1 MSYQNIN
8 QYNFKKIY
16 LKPVK
21 EITDLSLASDEK
33 DYDEEVIFSSYLIAE
48 FDGQR
53 MPLKFDFDSSGT
65 TSCVNCGT
73 FSADTI
79 VSENYWNPKG
89 LNLELCTG
97 VTELCNVGL
106 TGIDNGLVSGFTGS
120 TIEINSGLY
129 SSDEDKFSR
138 YKYDARFKMHPVT
151 GFTTEQNRI
160 FDDGSFD
167 YNYSYGYD
175 GTVGN
180 FLSLSGGFYQGF
192 YKLQGYDYQVLP
204 ERYNWGWSAEFLLRQ
219 RRYADFEV
227 GLNKRYPENIGTFFY
242 IGARAENK
250 FYHFAN
256 GDVQYIGNINGTWN
270 LYIEDFYSP
279 DSGYVDSFTLTICD
293 SENCYDFV
301 SNQTN
306 IIINDFGTS
315 PGTPA
320 SVYPVTFNVSGI
332 TNIVTD
338 INLTINN
345 YYHTYAGDVGM
356 LLVTPDGTP
365 SIIAGVF
372 GTGELVDNITVTLSS
387 SATTLWDEYSSG
399 VYLNNSTCYGDM
411 LFSSPCP
418 YQYNQYQS
426 TKNLKGLAEY
436 YSRVTEGL
444 DILKTCACNLSA
456 TSASTSCTT
465 VYPQSALTDYHCTCS
480 CGCTCPTNNI
490 TGETDPLYDG
500 VSNALSFRLSGES
513 NPRLCVKT
521 YRITG
526 GCETTGSCE
535 TTGITYTT
543 GTSLTE
549 WCSTRGIFDECKD
562 TLYIDGENWVQID
575 AVFVRDIYL
584 DECDLQYK
592 GGLKEI
598 VKTEYIDSLNNNS
611 VALVTPPITHEEVYA
626 PPTTDVVN
634 ITEYWINEKEYRK
647 GKLKFYVNGKLFFV
661 VNDFEEIIPR
671 PLNVEKEKQIGVSYN
686 ISLGGGTQGLHDNL
700 TLSGETGLQQD
711 PELLPTEIL
720 NQTEYSGLTTNI
732 KLEEYFGGS
741 FIGDISAFRFYSE
754 PLNASQIKHNYKL
767 LRNKYT
773 LLDPFCPNCVP
784 PPPSQT
790 PTNTPTPTMT
800 PTNTVT
806 PSITPTE
813 TPTNTPTPSITP
825 STTEF
830 KTPTPTQTPTVT
842 QTPSQTPTM
851 TVTPT
856 SSETPTPTVTP
867 TNTPTPSVTPPTT
880 LRAYLFIEPQTG
892 STNIGQWMYDTGS
905 NFYGFTNDS
914 QPSQNQMLFDSDMNR
929 YVDFTGWTTGDF
941 PTIIQQVVPQVSG
954 GLDEFDNPIVAY
966 NFKTTEIPAN
976 TVGCQAWYTWIIPT
990 YLTNNLKQY
999 EIDYNSSG
1007 NPDVLTPV
1015 RTESTIYSYTFN
1027 YTGSTIP
1034 NTTYRV
1040 YTTYPNSIFELNNN
1054 QNIYF
1059 RGNSLIP

>member
-436 YSRVTEGL
+436 YSSFL
-444 DILKTCACNLSA
+444 
-456 TSASTSCTT
+456 
-465 VYPQSALTDYHCTCS
+465 YH
-480 CGCTCPTNNI
+480 
-490 TGETDPLYDG
+490 
-500 VSNALSFRLSGES
+500 
-513 NPRLCVKT
+513 
-521 YRITG
+521 
-526 GCETTGSCE
+526 
-535 TTGITYTT
+535 
-543 GTSLTE
+543 SL
-549 WCSTRGIFDECKD
+549 
-562 TLYIDGENWVQID
+562 
-575 AVFVRDIYL
+575 
-584 DECDLQYK
+584 
-592 GGLKEI
+592 
-598 VKTEYIDSLNNNS
+598 
-611 VALVTPPITHEEVYA
+611 
-626 PPTTDVVN
+626 
-634 ITEYWINEKEYRK
+634 
-647 GKLKFYVNGKLFFV
+647 
-661 VNDFEEIIPR
+661 
-671 PLNVEKEKQIGVSYN
+671 
-686 ISLGGGTQGLHDNL
+686 
-700 TLSGETGLQQD
+700 
-711 PELLPTEIL
+711 
-720 NQTEYSGLTTNI
+720 
-732 KLEEYFGGS
+732 
-741 FIGDISAFRFYSE
+741 
-754 PLNASQIKHNYKL
+754 
-767 LRNKYT
+767 
-773 LLDPFCPNCVP
+773 
-784 PPPSQT
+784 
-790 PTNTPTPTMT
+790 
-800 PTNTVT
+800 
-806 PSITPTE
+806 
-813 TPTNTPTPSITP
+813 
-825 STTEF
+825 
-830 KTPTPTQTPTVT
+830 
-842 QTPSQTPTM
+842 
-851 TVTPT
+851 
-856 SSETPTPTVTP
+856 
-867 TNTPTPSVTPPTT
+867 
-880 LRAYLFIEPQTG
+880 
-892 STNIGQWMYDTGS
+892 
-905 NFYGFTNDS
+905 
-914 QPSQNQMLFDSDMNR
+914 
-929 YVDFTGWTTGDF
+929 
-941 PTIIQQVVPQVSG
+941 
-954 GLDEFDNPIVAY
+954 
-966 NFKTTEIPAN
+966 
-976 TVGCQAWYTWIIPT
+976 
-990 YLTNNLKQY
+990 
-999 EIDYNSSG
+999 
-1007 NPDVLTPV
+1007 
-1015 RTESTIYSYTFN
+1015 STIRIN
-1027 YTGSTIP
+1027 
-1034 NTTYRV
+1034 
-1040 YTTYPNSIFELNNN
+1040 
-1054 QNIYF
+1054 
-1059 RGNSLIP
+1059 